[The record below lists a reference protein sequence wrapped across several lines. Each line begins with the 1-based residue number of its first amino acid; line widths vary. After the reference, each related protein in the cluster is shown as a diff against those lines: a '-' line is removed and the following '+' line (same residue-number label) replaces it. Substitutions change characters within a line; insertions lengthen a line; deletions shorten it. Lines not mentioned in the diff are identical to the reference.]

1 MINVLITGIGGGGI
15 GEQIIKTLKISSL
28 DLRLFGSD
36 TTRLSKN
43 ISEVEK
49 MFILKPAYSNSYC
62 TDLINICLLNSINV
76 IFPGSEPEL
85 KAISDNR
92 GLFEDNN
99 IFLPINPKKVID
111 ICLDKVKTV
120 DFLKNNGFD
129 FPRSVQVK
137 EEKDFDNV
145 DFYPAVLKPSIG
157 GSGSSNIM
165 LAQNKDELVVFGN
178 YLLKIYDEFIIQEY
192 IGVPEHEYTIGV
204 LMSMDG
210 ENINSIGLKR
220 IITHGLGSKMKV
232 KNRSNRPELGDQLVI
247 SSGISQGEIGKFPEI
262 TKICVDIAKKIG
274 ARSSINI
281 QCRFFENKVYVFEIN
296 PRYSG
301 TTYFRAMAGYNEQEI
316 LLKKHFKGID
326 YKIDQPFENCTILR
340 GLVETK
346 I

>member
-85 KAISDNR
+85 KVISDNR

-129 FPRSVQVK
+129 FPRSVHVK
-137 EEKDFDNV
+137 EEEDFDNV

-157 GSGSSNIM
+157 GQGSANIM
-165 LAQNKDELVVFGN
+165 IAQNKDELVVFGN

-326 YKIDQPFENCTILR
+326 YEIDQPFENCTILR